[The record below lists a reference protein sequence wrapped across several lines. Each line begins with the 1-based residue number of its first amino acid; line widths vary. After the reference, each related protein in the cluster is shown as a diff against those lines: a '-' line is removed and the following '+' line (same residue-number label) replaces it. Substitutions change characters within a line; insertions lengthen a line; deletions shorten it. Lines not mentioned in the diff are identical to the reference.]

1 MDALPA
7 LENQQKGLGIRW
19 DTKSDNFQFEPSLIV
34 KAAEEVGNSITKR
47 KMLSISARVFDP
59 IGFLA
64 PTTLLLKIIYQQL
77 WEKGVDRDEFVP
89 PEVQTSWKSIMKG
102 LSEFQ
107 QLKITRWIGFASD
120 VISAEI
126 YVFGDASEAANGGVA
141 YARLQKKNKILTS
154 SC

>member
-64 PTTLLLKIIYQQL
+64 PTNLLLKIIYQ
-77 WEKGVDRDEFVP
+77 
-89 PEVQTSWKSIMKG
+89 
-102 LSEFQ
+102 
-107 QLKITRWIGFASD
+107 
-120 VISAEI
+120 
-126 YVFGDASEAANGGVA
+126 
-141 YARLQKKNKILTS
+141 
-154 SC
+154 